1 VPSAEQPSPAVEEL
15 RAASASAPNTPVL
28 LPCGCARAHT
38 GFHDHPLYWHGGNG
52 AEAAAKGLQWAQER
66 AVAEPGLVAETE
78 TPDANLVSAPHPL
91 VPPSILMESV
101 PPSVRRQA
109 SWYLPPRH
117 LISAYAARRDRPATL
132 TKPPASGHIPL
143 RSPPAFP
150 APLPPALPF
159 ADTPQQPKLAH
170 TLFRLDTAL
179 PPQPIPADSD
189 HPLRSALGLLP
200 QRELPR
206 PGTALYSAKLLTG
219 RTHQLRVHFSD
230 AGAPIRGDVYYNP
243 HVVDEWLRRFRGG
256 VDGELEARGDAVLGG
271 CTGADEVP
279 ALALANPTAA
289 VGALTPT
296 TTGRAQVFRVWLT
309 SLGAVGEDGA
319 NADTA
324 SGYCVAAEPLYVP
337 ARVLA
342 DACLGLPADFDEDED
357 VPLDPHAPL
366 EARPLGTDLTDV
378 HACFEDLDA
387 LVGVGDNVLGMSD
400 VEAVQHHGH
409 DPLWHVAHLILAAKL
424 AQAQEAASEA
434 SSSATCEYE
443 ATLLP
448 ALRNQ
453 SPVPP
458 PAPLPLGAAVAPD
471 DVFTVQVQGEELR
484 LTGDTLLHLYTTHKA
499 WTYRDKDD
507 TRMVRV
513 CVGVRPLWEMQQSV
527 FDAEQ

>member
-1 VPSAEQPSPAVEEL
+1 
-15 RAASASAPNTPVL
+15 
-28 LPCGCARAHT
+28 
-38 GFHDHPLYWHGGNG
+38 
-52 AEAAAKGLQWAQER
+52 
-66 AVAEPGLVAETE
+66 
-78 TPDANLVSAPHPL
+78 
-91 VPPSILMESV
+91 
-101 PPSVRRQA
+101 
-109 SWYLPPRH
+109 
-117 LISAYAARRDRPATL
+117 
-132 TKPPASGHIPL
+132 
-143 RSPPAFP
+143 
-150 APLPPALPF
+150 
-159 ADTPQQPKLAH
+159 
-170 TLFRLDTAL
+170 
-179 PPQPIPADSD
+179 
-189 HPLRSALGLLP
+189 
-200 QRELPR
+200 
-206 PGTALYSAKLLTG
+206 
-219 RTHQLRVHFSD
+219 
-230 AGAPIRGDVYYNP
+230 
-243 HVVDEWLRRFRGG
+243 

-324 SGYCVAAEPLYVP
+324 SGYCVAAEPLDVP

-366 EARPLGTDLTDV
+366 EARPLSQASGVVRYLTAHAEMYLQAYYLEFPFPVAPSPHSIRGRKAQLQGPAADFRERLPSPLLPAAAASTSDPVVPPSCYSASYDVASLPSVADMQALEFPSGAGTDLTDV